1 MVQLSKESPRVP
13 KLRNQMPGGTM
24 TILSSKSSFKVNHS
38 FEPNAHYD
46 AIDHP
51 RFGVIASVV
60 SLKPIKKGE
69 EIFTHYHYPGRL
81 LNTASG
87 LDWYSES
94 YQEGSQVAQE
104 GSQVAQEGSQEA
116 QEGSQ
121 VAQEGSQVAQEVR
134 QDAQE
139 VFQDSMD
146 VLSKEE
152 L

>member
-1 MVQLSKESPRVP
+1 M
-13 KLRNQMPGGTM
+13 
-24 TILSSKSSFKVNHS
+24 NHS

-116 QEGSQ
+116 QEGSK

-139 VFQDSMD
+139 VFQDSMN

>member
-1 MVQLSKESPRVP
+1 M
-13 KLRNQMPGGTM
+13 
-24 TILSSKSSFKVNHS
+24 NHS

-94 YQEGSQVAQE
+94 YQEGS
-104 GSQVAQEGSQEA
+104 SVAQEGSQE
-116 QEGSQ
+116 
-121 VAQEGSQVAQEVR
+121 AQEGSQVAQEVR